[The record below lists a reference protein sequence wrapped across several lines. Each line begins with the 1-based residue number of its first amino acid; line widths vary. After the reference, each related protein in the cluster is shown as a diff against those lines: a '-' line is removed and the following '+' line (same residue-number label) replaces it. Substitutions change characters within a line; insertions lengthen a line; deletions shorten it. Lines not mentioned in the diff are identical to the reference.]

1 MSKLSSSPR
10 LLNAANILTFARI
23 ILVPAVLVLL
33 WMIKPELKE
42 AHWFSLNPPPAP
54 SGHNQLY
61 GIIAVILFTIAGLT
75 DLLDG
80 YLARKYQLVTN
91 LGKLL
96 DPLADKILVLGTM
109 IILVEMN
116 RLPGWMAVVV
126 LSRELA
132 VTSLRGAVGADG
144 VVIPASS
151 LGKYKTVFQD
161 FSIGFIMLYYPVHGV
176 NVYAVGM
183 ILFLLAV
190 IFTLWSG
197 VDYFIAYRAFLSG
210 KKKKT

>member
-1 MSKLSSSPR
+1 MPETKSHPKLF
-10 LLNAANILTFARI
+10 NIANILTASRI
-23 ILVPAVLVLL
+23 VLVPAVLVLL
-33 WMIKPELKE
+33 WMIKPEVNP
-42 AHWFSLNPPPAP
+42 LNWRHFQVSPPV
-54 SGHNQLY
+54 GNDQLY
-61 GIIAVILFTIAGLT
+61 SILAVIFFTVASLT

-109 IILVEMN
+109 VFLVALN
-116 RLPGWMAVVV
+116 RLPGWMVVVV

-132 VTSLRGAVGADG
+132 VTSLRGVAGADG
-144 VVIPASS
+144 VVIAASK

-161 FSIGFIMLYYPVHGV
+161 VALGFVMLYYPVYGA

-183 ILFLLAV
+183 VSMMAAV
-190 IFTLWSG
+190 ILTIWSG
-197 VDYFIAYRAFLSG
+197 IDYFWAFRKPLKG
-210 KKKKT
+210 

>member
-1 MSKLSSSPR
+1 MPETTSRPKLF
-10 LLNAANILTFARI
+10 NVANILTASRI

-33 WMIKPELKE
+33 WLIKPEPMQVRWLKLE
-42 AHWFSLNPPPAP
+42 VSP
-54 SGHNQLY
+54 SQGHDQLY
-61 GIIAVILFTIAGLT
+61 SVLAVIFFTVAGLT

-80 YLARKYQLVTN
+80 YLARKYKLVTN

-109 IILVEMN
+109 VFLVQLN
-116 RLPGWMAVVV
+116 RLPAWMVVVV

-132 VTSLRGAVGADG
+132 VTSLRGVAGADG
-144 VVIPASS
+144 VVIAASQ

-161 FSIGFIMLYYPVHGV
+161 FALGFVMLYYPVHGA

-183 ILFLLAV
+183 VFMMAAV
-190 IFTLWSG
+190 ILTIWSG
-197 VDYFIAYRAFLSG
+197 IDYFWAFRKPLKS
-210 KKKKT
+210 